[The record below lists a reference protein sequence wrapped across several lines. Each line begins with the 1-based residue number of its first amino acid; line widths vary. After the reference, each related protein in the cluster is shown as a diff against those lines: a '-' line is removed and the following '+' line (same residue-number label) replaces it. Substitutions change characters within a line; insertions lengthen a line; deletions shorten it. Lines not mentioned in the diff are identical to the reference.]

1 MWSENL
7 EILNPYE
14 NIKVL
19 RTTKDSTLC
28 HCGKLQNGDSFVV
41 KYDKNYNVGDY
52 YHNKHF
58 IIVKIFYQ
66 PKPWWKFWQKKE
78 ILGYL
83 VEFKG
88 ED

>member
-1 MWSENL
+1 MN
-7 EILNPYE
+7 

-28 HCGKLQNGDSFVV
+28 NCGKLHNGDTLVMS
-41 KYDKNYNVGDY
+41 YNKDNKDYNIGDY
-52 YHNKHF
+52 YHNEHF
-58 IIVKIFYQ
+58 IVTKVFYK

-78 ILGYL
+78 IVGYL

-88 ED
+88 E